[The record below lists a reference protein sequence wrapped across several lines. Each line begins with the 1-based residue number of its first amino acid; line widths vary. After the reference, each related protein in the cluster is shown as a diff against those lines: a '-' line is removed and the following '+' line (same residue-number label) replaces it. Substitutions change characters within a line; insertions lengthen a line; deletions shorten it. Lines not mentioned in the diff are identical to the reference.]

1 MLKKSIKSLLYTILL
16 LVGFAF
22 AGCSG
27 TTTPSSVTD
36 NGLTHEEGGSIN
48 HDDGD
53 AIAYFLCEE
62 MCNYYDETVKLV
74 FYPNNKFAL
83 RATILDTIIK
93 TKNKDDDNYEC
104 ELYGQRYDKYRGTYE
119 GDPTKDGKLIVNFT
133 EKGSVSLGPDEGT
146 YTTIEE
152 AFNTA
157 EWHLHIE
164 YEPYEN
170 TTADIKVSIKDDVVN
185 FSNGPIS
192 YYEFTRTDS
201 EDLGPYHYDGVP
213 RRQNNNKRTEWSIP
227 EGYTSV
233 ASCCFYRSSSAESD
247 YYKYLKKVHLP
258 STIKK
263 IGSRAFNNCTGLE
276 EINIPS
282 ACKVIE
288 SKAFYNCVSLK
299 EITIPKCIEKI
310 GSSAFGKEPSNDDEE
325 EEKPSILVVK
335 FEDGTT
341 EIPENA
347 CSAGDYYYTSYK
359 SLITKVVIPSSVK
372 KIGKNAFCNLVLSEP
387 VEIPEGV
394 EEIGETAFY
403 IQKNDAPVIEKFTL
417 PSTVKTVGKYAFQN
431 IKIKKLVLSEG
442 VESIGDYAF
451 YWSNSSS
458 DDESFKGLEELE
470 IPASLKELDSSTFN
484 LYNLKT
490 LKYGSTLPN
499 LQKIKGKLNFNTDSS
514 MTSTIICNGED
525 VTEFYKNSL
534 STKLGSYYDSYTW
547 KNDSIELVLNYDK
560 TYTLK
565 NGNTEETGCVITIE
579 NTSED
584 TSEIIFYPST
594 GSKKTYNYTCEY
606 PYNTLTISGLG
617 TLTKSNE

>member
-1 MLKKSIKSLLYTILL
+1 MIKKSMKTLCCAALLI
-16 LVGFAF
+16 
-22 AGCSG
+22 AGVFTVACSG
-27 TTTPSSVTD
+27 STTPSSTTD
-36 NGLTHEEGGSIN
+36 NGLSHEEGGSIN

-119 GDPTKDGKLIVNFT
+119 GDPTKDGNLTVNFT
-133 EKGSVSLGPDEGT
+133 EKSTISIGPDEGT
-146 YTTIEE
+146 YTTVEE
-152 AFNTA
+152 AFTTA
-157 EWHLHIE
+157 EWHMHIE

-170 TTADIKVSIKDDVVN
+170 TTADIKVSIKDDVVK

-213 RRQNNNKRTEWSIP
+213 RRQNDNKRTEWTIP

-233 ASCCFYRSSSAESD
+233 ASCCFCRSSSAESD

-263 IGSRAFNNCTGLE
+263 IGSSAFNNCTGLE

-288 SKAFYNCVSLK
+288 SNAFYNCVSLK
-299 EITIPKCIEKI
+299 EITIPKGIEKI
-310 GSSAFGKEPSNDDEE
+310 GEGAFGKKSNNSYSSEDEE
-325 EEKPSILVVK
+325 EEVPSILVAK
-335 FEDGTT
+335 FADGIT
-341 EIPENA
+341 EIPD
-347 CSAGDYYYTSYK
+347 SIFYSGYY
-359 SLITKVVIPSSVK
+359 SSGKTLLK
-372 KIGKNAFCNLVLSEP
+372 KII
-387 VEIPEGV
+387 IPEGV
-394 EEIGETAFY
+394 KVIGESAFKNLDVVEPIVIPESVQTIKDYAFY
-403 IQKNDAPVIEKFTL
+403 GI
-417 PSTVKTVGKYAFQN
+417 KY
-431 IKIKKLVLSEG
+431 KKLVLHEG
-442 VESIGDYAF
+442 LESIGEEAF
-451 YWSNSSS
+451 YWFDYNATNDS
-458 DDESFKGLEELE
+458 DKSLQELE
-470 IPASLKELDSSTFN
+470 LPASLTEVGYSAFN
-484 LYNLKT
+484 LNNLKT

-499 LQKIKGKLNFNTDSS
+499 LQKIKGKLNFNTGSS
-514 MTSTIICNGED
+514 MKSTIICNGED
-525 VTEFYKNSL
+525 VTEFYKDGSL
-534 STKLGSYYDSYTW
+534 SSYLCSYSNSYTW

-565 NGNTEETGCVITIE
+565 NGNKEETGCVISIE

-594 GSKKTYNYTCEY
+594 GSKKTYNYTWES
-606 PYNTLTISGLG
+606 PYNTLTITGLG
-617 TLTKSNE
+617 TLTKSN

>member
-1 MLKKSIKSLLYTILL
+1 MIKKSMKTLCCAALLI
-16 LVGFAF
+16 
-22 AGCSG
+22 AGVFTVACSG
-27 TTTPSSVTD
+27 STTPSSTTD
-36 NGLTHEEGGSIN
+36 NGLSHEEGGSIN

-93 TKNKDDDNYEC
+93 AKNKDDDNYEC

-119 GDPTKDGKLIVNFT
+119 GDPTKDGNLTVNFT
-133 EKGSVSLGPDEGT
+133 EKSTISFGPDEGT
-146 YTTIEE
+146 YTTVEE
-152 AFNTA
+152 AFTTA
-157 EWHLHIE
+157 EWHMHIE

-170 TTADIKVSIKDDVVN
+170 TTADIKVSIKDDVVK

-192 YYEFTRTDS
+192 YYEFTRTDA

-233 ASCCFYRSSSAESD
+233 ASCCFCRSSSAESD

-263 IGSRAFNNCTGLE
+263 IGSSAFNNCTGLE

-288 SKAFYNCVSLK
+288 SNAFYNCVSLK
-299 EITIPKCIEKI
+299 EITIPKGIEKI
-310 GSSAFGKEPSNDDEE
+310 GEGAFGKKSNNSYSSEDEE
-325 EEKPSILVVK
+325 EEVPSILVAK
-335 FEDGTT
+335 FADGIT
-341 EIPENA
+341 EIPD
-347 CSAGDYYYTSYK
+347 SIFYSGYY
-359 SLITKVVIPSSVK
+359 SSGKTLLK
-372 KIGKNAFCNLVLSEP
+372 KII
-387 VEIPEGV
+387 IPEGV
-394 EEIGETAFY
+394 KVIGESAFKNLDVVEPIVIPESVQTIKDYAFY
-403 IQKNDAPVIEKFTL
+403 GI
-417 PSTVKTVGKYAFQN
+417 KY
-431 IKIKKLVLSEG
+431 KKLVLHEG
-442 VESIGDYAF
+442 LESIGEEAF
-451 YWSNSSS
+451 YWFDYNATNDS
-458 DDESFKGLEELE
+458 DKSLQELE
-470 IPASLKELDSSTFN
+470 LPSSLTEVGYSAFN
-484 LYNLKT
+484 LNNLKT

-499 LQKIKGKLNFNTDSS
+499 LQKIKGKLNFNTGSS
-514 MTSTIICNGED
+514 MKSTIICNGED
-525 VTEFYKNSL
+525 VTDFYKNSL

-565 NGNTEETGCVITIE
+565 NGNKEETGCVISIE

-594 GSKKTYNYTCEY
+594 GSKKTYNYTWES
-606 PYNTLTISGLG
+606 PYNTLTITGLG
-617 TLTKSNE
+617 TLTKSN